1 MHKLNYTVNFIS
13 MKRVNWSYVNPE
25 SFVGW
30 DFVRDHD
37 WGRVHIAA
45 DPFHSQHTGRK
56 SLGDEGERRERSLT
70 QTRPTLKHLLRSVAN
85 VQNIKPHIDVTH
97 TYGMW
102 KTQQQDN
109 NIIQRAIFKFLCNR
123 RTDGTLKCTTFTAV
137 TQCHVNTFM
146 SYNELAS
153 T

>member
-1 MHKLNYTVNFIS
+1 MSTLNRLLAEILFDTMTGGGFIS
-13 MKRVNWSYVNPE
+13 VKIPSIRSTQGE
-25 SFVGW
+25 KG
-30 DFVRDHD
+30 
-37 WGRVHIAA
+37 
-45 DPFHSQHTGRK
+45 
-56 SLGDEGERRERSLT
+56 LGDEGERRERSLT

-85 VQNIKPHIDVTH
+85 VQNIKQHIDVTH

-146 SYNELAS
+146 SYNEQAS